1 MKRRHEDKATG
12 RRGVK
17 ATPSPRRSVS
27 KLSPSKI
34 FHLIIG
40 LFLLALAGGGFYLW
54 RRNAPPEPPVIHR
67 PGSDPA
73 IIKAIEEAGATV
85 RKSPRSGE
93 AWGKLGMVLSIH
105 DILPEAD
112 VCFAQAERFEPRKP
126 RWPYLRG
133 LAQSGENP
141 GAALPS
147 LQRAAQLCGDLPA
160 PHLRLAELLI
170 ERGQLNEAEAEIRP
184 VLQRDPKDGRAL
196 LGLGRIAAARGQ
208 LSAARDHLKQSI
220 QYAPD
225 VKASHTLLGTIEQ
238 RSGNQSAA
246 EEAFRRAAQLPEAH
260 VWPDPFLIEINR
272 LRTGLTAMADN
283 AENWLKQGYVS
294 NAVALMQQAVTQYP
308 ERMQAWL
315 VFGKA
320 LNQAGNSAAAER
332 ALRQAVQLEPDS
344 VAARTELGSALFA
357 QGKYP
362 EAEANYREA
371 LRMNPNLAEGWF
383 NLGLCRMNQRDPS
396 GAIEAFQKATR
407 FKPDLTYAYI
417 RWGQALGRLR
427 RVPEAIDQ
435 LQHAL
440 KLSPTNREAGEMLDI
455 LLRSQQQP

>member
-1 MKRRHEDKATG
+1 VIVG
-12 RRGVK
+12 
-17 ATPSPRRSVS
+17 SC
-27 KLSPSKI
+27 
-34 FHLIIG
+34 
-40 LFLLALAGGGFYLW
+40 LAALVGGGFYWW
-54 RRNAPPEPPVIHR
+54 RQNAPPEPPAVKL

-73 IIKAIEEAGATV
+73 IIKAIDEARAAV
-85 RKSPRSGE
+85 LSSPRSGQ
-93 AWGKLGMVLSIH
+93 AWGQLGMVLSIH

-112 VCFAQAERFEPRKP
+112 LCFAQAERFEPREA

-133 LAQSGENP
+133 LARSGDDP

-147 LQRAAQLCGDLPA
+147 LQRAAALCGDLPA

-170 ERGQLNEAEAEIRP
+170 ERGRLDEAEAEIRP
-184 VLQRDPKDGRAL
+184 VLQRDAKDARAL

-208 LSAARDHLKQSI
+208 LNAALDYLKQSI

-238 RSGNQSAA
+238 RSGNQATA

-283 AENWLKQGYVS
+283 AESWLKQGYVT
-294 NAVALMQQAVTQYP
+294 NAVALMQQAVVQYP
-308 ERMQAWL
+308 DRMQAWL

-320 LNQAGNSAAAER
+320 LRQGEKLADAEH
-332 ALRQAVQLEPDS
+332 ALRQAVQLDPNS

-357 QGKYP
+357 QAKYS

-371 LRMNPNLAEGWF
+371 IRINPNLAEAWF
-383 NLGLCRMNQRDPS
+383 NLGLCLMNRRDPAH
-396 GAIEAFQKATR
+396 AIEAFQNATR

-417 RWGQALGRLR
+417 RWGQALGRLQ
-427 RVPEAIDQ
+427 RVPEAIEQ
-435 LQHAL
+435 MQHAL
-440 KLSPTNREAGEMLDI
+440 RLSPTNQDAREMLEI
-455 LLRSQQQP
+455 LLRSQQ